1 MGEFVNNKGGGGGLG
16 SDPSANYEDKDWI
29 NRFLANNHVSP
40 SYEIQTALLLMCSN
54 RFYTFNSKYLK
65 IDIFIASVL
74 WYLFRLPFNIY
85 FNRPFHSSNETAFE
99 VDCSIL
105 PWRIRIFC
113 FLLLSYSLKHL
124 VAIGGIQLLPS
135 DLEGRRV
142 SLSKYDLG
150 EGEGVLCQCGRL
162 PINF

>member
-1 MGEFVNNKGGGGGLG
+1 MGEFVNNRGGGGGGLG

-74 WYLFRLPFNIY
+74 
-85 FNRPFHSSNETAFE
+85 
-99 VDCSIL
+99 
-105 PWRIRIFC
+105 
-113 FLLLSYSLKHL
+113 
-124 VAIGGIQLLPS
+124 
-135 DLEGRRV
+135 
-142 SLSKYDLG
+142 
-150 EGEGVLCQCGRL
+150 
-162 PINF
+162 